1 MKAMVF
7 AAGLGT
13 RLRPLTDNK
22 PKALVEVVGIPM
34 LQHVIQNLAYYGF
47 HDIVINV
54 HHFSKQIID
63 FLKRNDNF
71 GQNIAISDESD
82 CLLDTGGGILNAR
95 HLLDD
100 GEPFLVQNSDILTNL
115 DLKQLYDYHLSNQ
128 ADATLL
134 VAQRQSS
141 RYLLWSEEM
150 QLKGWINEST
160 GEIKPNNFV
169 LSSNYKKLAFGGIH
183 VISPSVF
190 KTLSNYSAEKVFSIT
205 PFYID
210 NCDKL
215 KICGYLPHY
224 LYKWHDIGSPMKLR
238 EAEIDI
244 ITHKK

>member
-1 MKAMVF
+1 
-7 AAGLGT
+7 
-13 RLRPLTDNK
+13 
-22 PKALVEVVGIPM
+22 
-34 LQHVIQNLAYYGF
+34 
-47 HDIVINV
+47 
-54 HHFSKQIID
+54 
-63 FLKRNDNF
+63 
-71 GQNIAISDESD
+71 
-82 CLLDTGGGILNAR
+82 
-95 HLLDD
+95 
-100 GEPFLVQNSDILTNL
+100 
-115 DLKQLYDYHLSNQ
+115 
-128 ADATLL
+128 
-134 VAQRQSS
+134 
-141 RYLLWSEEM
+141 M

-205 PFYID
+205 PFYIG

-244 ITHKK
+244 ITHKKQ